1 MAVVL
6 LRELLWQTHRYVNE
20 VCSDLE
26 AFNRWGQ
33 TDKISSFML
42 KNVGYLLEV
51 STGNELHQH
60 HLL

>member
-1 MAVVL
+1 MAIVL
-6 LRELLWQTHRYVNE
+6 LRELLWQTHRCVNE

-26 AFNRWGQ
+26 AFNSRGQ
-33 TDKISSFML
+33 TDKISSLLL

-51 STGNELHQH
+51 STGNELYQH